1 MTQEGEYTSFVR
13 EYSRVGREP
22 RVVAADPIDFAAA
35 ASYKVPQGLDESRYP
50 ARERPMRWFHI
61 IVVVL
66 FGLGT
71 AIFAFQNLQTVTL
84 AFLGFSVGAPLALLV
99 LIIYVLGMVTGGS
112 LFALLRRSIAGSRLT
127 G

>member
-1 MTQEGEYTSFVR
+1 
-13 EYSRVGREP
+13 
-22 RVVAADPIDFAAA
+22 
-35 ASYKVPQGLDESRYP
+35 
-50 ARERPMRWFHI
+50 MRWFHI

-112 LFALLRRSIAGSRLT
+112 LFALIRRSIAGSRMM